1 MKIIRRPKNNDPM
14 FKNGSV
20 ITIGIFDGVHLG
32 HQSLIKKLKQKSVQM
47 GLPSI
52 VFSFEPTPN
61 DYFSKKQNKRLTS
74 LRDKLRLID
83 EFQIDYLYCP
93 PFDSTMENLSPN
105 QFITKHLINLFNP
118 RYMVIGDDFRFAKD
132 RKGSIKDLVI
142 TGQSNNF
149 EVEQITSIVDSNTRI
164 SSSLIRDSLSNA
176 NLMLAKQMLGRNYSL
191 IGRVIYGQQ
200 LGSTLGFPTANIDL
214 SKTNNPLRGV
224 FCVKVSLPDATK
236 TIFGIANI
244 GYKPTI
250 GGQKLNLEVHLLDF
264 DKDIYKSY
272 IKIEFLSYLRKEKK
286 FNGLDALKRQINQD
300 IEAAKQYFN
309 TVDRP

>member
-1 MKIIRRPKNNDPM
+1 MKITRRPKNNDPM

-32 HQSLIKKLKQKSVQM
+32 HQSLIKKLKQKAVQM

-149 EVEQITSIVDSNTRI
+149 EVEKITSIVDSNTRI
-164 SSSLIRDSLSNA
+164 SSSLIRDSLSDA

-244 GYKPTI
+244 GFKPTI

-286 FNGLDALKRQINQD
+286 FSGLDALKRQIDQD
-300 IEAAKQYFN
+300 IEAAKQYFS
-309 TVDRP
+309 TLDRP

>member
-1 MKIIRRPKNNDPM
+1 M

-32 HQSLIKKLKQKSVQM
+32 HQSLIKRLKQKAVQM

-244 GYKPTI
+244 GFKPTI

-286 FNGLDALKRQINQD
+286 FSGLDALKRQIDQD
-300 IEAAKQYFN
+300 IEAAKQYFS
-309 TVDRP
+309 TLDRP

>member
-32 HQSLIKKLKQKSVQM
+32 HQSLIKKLKQKAVQM

-176 NLMLAKQMLGRNYSL
+176 NLILAKQMLGRNYSL

-244 GYKPTI
+244 GFKPTI

-286 FNGLDALKRQINQD
+286 FSGLDALKRQIDQD
-300 IEAAKQYFN
+300 IEAAKQYFS
-309 TVDRP
+309 TLDRP

>member
-105 QFITKHLINLFNP
+105 EFITKHLINLFNP

-244 GYKPTI
+244 GFKPTI

-286 FNGLDALKRQINQD
+286 FSGLDALKRQIDQD
-300 IEAAKQYFN
+300 IEAAKQYFS
-309 TVDRP
+309 TLDRP

>member
-244 GYKPTI
+244 GFKPTI

>member
-1 MKIIRRPKNNDPM
+1 MKIIRRPKNNDPL

-244 GYKPTI
+244 GFKPTI

-286 FNGLDALKRQINQD
+286 FSGLDALKRQIDQD
-300 IEAAKQYFN
+300 IEAAKQYFS
-309 TVDRP
+309 TLDRP

>member
-14 FKNGSV
+14 FKKGSV

-32 HQSLIKKLKQKSVQM
+32 HQSLIKKLKQKAVQM
-47 GLPSI
+47 ELPSI

-61 DYFSKKQNKRLTS
+61 DYFFKKQNKRLTS
-74 LRDKLRLID
+74 LRDKHRLIN
-83 EFQIDYLYCP
+83 EYQINYLYCP

-105 QFITKHLINLFNP
+105 QFMTKHLINLLNP

-132 RKGSIKDLVI
+132 RAGSIKDLVMS
-142 TGQSNNF
+142 GASNNF
-149 EVEQITSIVDSNTRI
+149 EVEQITSIVDNHTRI
-164 SSSLIRDSLSNA
+164 SSSLIRDSLSKA
-176 NLMLAKQMLGRNYSL
+176 NLMLANQMLGRNYSL
-191 IGRVIYGQQ
+191 MGRVIYGQQ
-200 LGSTLGFPTANIDL
+200 VGSTLGFPTANIDL

-224 FCVKVSLPDATK
+224 FCVKVSLPDVTK

-264 DKDIYKSY
+264 DKDIYKYY

-300 IEAAKQYFN
+300 IEAAKQYFS

>member
-1 MKIIRRPKNNDPM
+1 M

-149 EVEQITSIVDSNTRI
+149 EVEKITSIVDSNTRI
-164 SSSLIRDSLSNA
+164 SSSLIRDSLSDA

-244 GYKPTI
+244 GFKPTI

-286 FNGLDALKRQINQD
+286 FSGLDALKRQIDQD
-300 IEAAKQYFN
+300 IEAAKQYFS
-309 TVDRP
+309 TLDRP

>member
-149 EVEQITSIVDSNTRI
+149 EVEKITSIVDSNTRI
-164 SSSLIRDSLSNA
+164 SSSLIRDSLSDA

-244 GYKPTI
+244 GFKPTI

-286 FNGLDALKRQINQD
+286 FSGLDALKRQIDQD
-300 IEAAKQYFN
+300 IEAAKQYLS
-309 TVDRP
+309 TLDRP

>member
-105 QFITKHLINLFNP
+105 QFITKYLINLFNP

-244 GYKPTI
+244 GFKPTI

-286 FNGLDALKRQINQD
+286 FSGLDALKRQIDQD
-300 IEAAKQYFN
+300 IEAAKQYFS
-309 TVDRP
+309 TLDRP

>member
-1 MKIIRRPKNNDPM
+1 MKIIRRPKNNDPI
-14 FKNGSV
+14 FEKGSV

-32 HQSLIKKLKQKSVQM
+32 HQSLIKKLKQRAVQM
-47 GLPSI
+47 ELPSI

-61 DYFSKKQNKRLTS
+61 DYFFKKQNKRLTS
-74 LRDKLRLID
+74 LRDKHRLIN
-83 EFQIDYLYCP
+83 EYQIDYFYCP
-93 PFDSTMENLSPN
+93 PFDSTMENLSPS
-105 QFITKHLINLFNP
+105 QFMAKYLINLFNP

-142 TGQSNNF
+142 AGESNNF
-149 EVEQITSIVDSNTRI
+149 EVEQITSIVDNNARI

-176 NLMLAKQMLGRNYSL
+176 NLMLANQMLGRNYSL
-191 IGRVIYGQQ
+191 MGRVIYGQQ
-200 LGSTLGFPTANIDL
+200 IGSTLGFPTANIDL

-224 FCVKVSLPDATK
+224 FCVKVSLPK
-236 TIFGIANI
+236 TTQEIFGIANI

-286 FNGLDALKRQINQD
+286 FNGLGALKRQINQD
-300 IEAAKQYFN
+300 IKAAKQYFN
-309 TVDRP
+309 TVDGS

>member
-1 MKIIRRPKNNDPM
+1 M

-32 HQSLIKKLKQKSVQM
+32 HQSLIKKLKQKSVQL

-244 GYKPTI
+244 GFKPTI

-286 FNGLDALKRQINQD
+286 FSGLDALKRQIDQD
-300 IEAAKQYFN
+300 IEAAKQYFS
-309 TVDRP
+309 TLDRP

>member
-32 HQSLIKKLKQKSVQM
+32 HQALIKKLKQKSVQM

-244 GYKPTI
+244 GFKPTI

-272 IKIEFLSYLRKEKK
+272 IKIEFLSYLRKEK
-286 FNGLDALKRQINQD
+286 NLAC
-300 IEAAKQYFN
+300 
-309 TVDRP
+309 